1 MFIRGCMHMNVCV
14 RMRVHDA
21 CACSRKAL
29 GKFIDECNNALCMA
43 DMLEGEQIKEC
54 KASKAMMESLCGQA
68 ETHAMGVKAAH
79 EKYSD
84 FKP

>member
-1 MFIRGCMHMNVCV
+1 MFVCMY
-14 RMRVHDA
+14 VHDS

-54 KASKAMMESLCGQA
+54 KASKAMMEDLCGQA

-79 EKYSD
+79 KKYSD

>member
-14 RMRVHDA
+14 CMCVHGA

-29 GKFIDECNNALCMA
+29 GEYECNNALCMA
-43 DMLEGEQIKEC
+43 DMLEGEQVKEC
-54 KASKAMMESLCGQA
+54 KASKSMMEGLSSQA
-68 ETHAMGVKAAH
+68 ETHTMGVKAAMK
-79 EKYSD
+79 KYAD